1 MNFKS
6 IKETIASRNLTTKT
20 ECVNGNLSV
29 TGYDR
34 DMSRIV
40 VVNKAKIQVK
50 GKVFAANVN
59 LDRALNHYKAGRA
72 SRWS

>member
-34 DMSRIV
+34 DMNRIV
-40 VVNKAKIQVK
+40 VVNKAKTQVK
-50 GKVFAANVN
+50 GKVYPAGAN
-59 LDRALNHYKAGRA
+59 LELALNHYKTRGMR
-72 SRWS
+72 